1 MWWNVEEVQR
11 EWGSFNS
18 AKHNTQ
24 SRLTR
29 ASMVV
34 AMLGNYS
41 SESLKASGIVV

>member
-29 ASMVV
+29 ASIVV
-34 AMLGNYS
+34 AMLGNYN
-41 SESLKASGIVV
+41 SERPKARAIVV